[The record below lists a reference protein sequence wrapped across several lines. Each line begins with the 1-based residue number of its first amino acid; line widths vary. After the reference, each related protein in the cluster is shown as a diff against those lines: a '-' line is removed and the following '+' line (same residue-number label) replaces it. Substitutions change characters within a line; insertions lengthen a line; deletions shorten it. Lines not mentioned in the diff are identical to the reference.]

1 MKNNIKYL
9 YSFPVILNNFSVS
22 ASDSDPV
29 VSQLAY
35 GVFLISLV
43 ALFCFINI
51 LGYIISYY
59 LIQKGNYELKYSI
72 LKRVINYFNRETLA
86 YFIIESFL
94 YLTCLILVIIF
105 SILFIIKY
113 ITAL

>member
-59 LIQKGNYELKYSI
+59 LIQKGNYELKYHK
-72 LKRVINYFNRETLA
+72 LKRVINYFNRVTLA

-94 YLTCLILVIIF
+94 CLTCLILLIIF
-105 SILFIIKY
+105 SILFIIK
-113 ITAL
+113 

>member
-59 LIQKGNYELKYSI
+59 LFRKEIYELKYLN
-72 LKRVINYFNRETLA
+72 LKRVINYFNRKTLA

-94 YLTCLILVIIF
+94 CLTFLIFLLLF
-105 SILFIIKY
+105 SFLFIFN
-113 ITAL
+113 